1 MANNENVNKVSYAG
15 ETLID
20 LTGDTAQASDVLI
33 GKTFHTKS
41 GAQAVG
47 TLSEGGVVIYDGLDS
62 TSTTEALS
70 ANQGRVLN
78 GKKQYMEYVSAVAD
92 FNTFCSSLAIG
103 TSACVNATQTVMN
116 AVVGRNS
123 FGMLYIV
130 KISSSAVYIM
140 FANPYQETLGTCSYT
155 FTTSTTSRLNDIG
168 SANISTKSVTVT
180 VNNVTYGDLYI
191 IKKND
196 TVNLTWTGNSN
207 SLPND
212 TVLLADTTALIPY
225 GQHKI
230 NIDIGFPQGKR
241 GAIAISSTGEVKATG
256 FNDGSIAYTSGFVS
270 YIAHNSTA
278 LT

>member
-1 MANNENVNKVSYAG
+1 MANNENVNKVTYAG

-47 TLSEGGVVIYDGLDS
+47 TLAEGGVVIYDGLDS
-62 TSTTEALS
+62 TSTTDALS

-78 GKKQYMEYVSAVAD
+78 GKKQNMVYVSTVAD
-92 FNTFCSSLAIG
+92 FNTFCSNLAIG
-103 TSACVNATQTVMN
+103 ISACVNATQTVMN
-116 AVVGRNS
+116 AVVGSNS

-130 KISSSAVYIM
+130 KVSATSIYAM
-140 FANPYQETLGTCSYT
+140 FASPYLETIGTCSYN
-155 FTTSTTSRLNDIG
+155 FTTSTTAKLNNIG
-168 SANISTKSVTVT
+168 SANISTKTVTVT
-180 VNNVTYGDLYI
+180 VGNVTYGELYI

-196 TVNLTWTGNSN
+196 TVNITWTGNGN

-212 TVLLADTTALIPY
+212 TVLLADTAALIPY

-230 NIDIGFPQGKR
+230 NIDIGFPQGQR
-241 GAIAISSTGEVKATG
+241 GAIAISSTGGVKATG